1 MGRYQSLIIL
11 TLHHS
16 ALYHDQVKVQFNN
29 QNKVSLNVH
38 TFQLLSTDLI
48 LLQVQALVQA

>member
-1 MGRYQSLIIL
+1 MGKYQSLINL
-11 TLHHS
+11 TLHHNI
-16 ALYHDQVKVQFNN
+16 LYHDQVKVQFNN

-48 LLQVQALVQA
+48 LY

>member
-1 MGRYQSLIIL
+1 MMGRYQSLIIL

-16 ALYHDQVKVQFNN
+16 VLYHDQVKVQFNN

-48 LLQVQALVQA
+48 LC